1 MLILDTPQCCLP
13 HALILKMKLITTAT
27 NKKIHNIVGPSL
39 SSYGPDPLI
48 LMALALQWYVT
59 NAYTIVSIA
68 IKVNKPAEILPT
80 ESPKLSKPT
89 PRDPKI
95 TVKFN
100 HDKKVL
106 SLAKNTFGS
115 TRAGKA
121 ILLFW
126 LDIDEELKNKYRI
139 W

>member
-1 MLILDTPQCCLP
+1 
-13 HALILKMKLITTAT
+13 
-27 NKKIHNIVGPSL
+27 
-39 SSYGPDPLI
+39 
-48 LMALALQWYVT
+48 MAM
-59 NAYTIVSIA
+59 
-68 IKVNKPAEILPT
+68 KVNKPAEILPT

-89 PRDPKI
+89 PKDPKI

-126 LDIDEELKNKYRI
+126 DDIEELMNKY
-139 W
+139 